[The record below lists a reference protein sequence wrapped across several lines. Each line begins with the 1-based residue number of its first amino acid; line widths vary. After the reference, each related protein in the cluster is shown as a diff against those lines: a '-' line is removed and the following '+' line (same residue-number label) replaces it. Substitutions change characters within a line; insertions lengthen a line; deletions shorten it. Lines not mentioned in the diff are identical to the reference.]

1 MSPDSWQAVAEGRR
15 LRYMLDEGLAEQTQW
30 PRAVEP
36 KPFSSSMSGS
46 NPTRIA
52 LISTPRSGT
61 TWLRLILEHV
71 LELDALSVYHP
82 ADLDW
87 TRLPGRAVIHLHWPR
102 TAYLQSLLA
111 GAKVNV
117 VTMSRHPFD
126 VLVSILRLAQT
137 EPETIGW
144 LWGRG
149 GDEEGLVDVD
159 PSSEEFAQWA
169 MSDRALN
176 LLEVT
181 SSWLVDSRV
190 ERISY
195 ERLVASPEQEV
206 DRLLKGLSL
215 LPVRPIDEAVDRFTP
230 DRVNERMG
238 IQHTWTATTDMWR
251 QVIPTDLAD
260 QLRARYRHQLE
271 QLGFAAAPESDTDRN
286 TASARWR
293 ELYPEPD
300 SGLPDEAYRAEVR
313 VLDPP
318 STVPSRSNFSCLVK
332 LHNRGTVRWPNRLRH
347 PRIRLGCRWRSTDG
361 SGTTVLEDRYVLDSS
376 VSPGSSTYEQVT
388 FATPPEPGAYI
399 LQVDLVH
406 EHFRWFGC
414 GGPIEVTVS

>member
-1 MSPDSWQAVAEGRR
+1 MSAGRSRQRWIGRTDPVVTRETDQASRFGGSWAVRVPPRSQGHHLVPMSPDSWQAVAEGRR

-36 KPFSSSMSGS
+36 KPFSNSMSGS
-46 NPTRIA
+46 SPTSIA

-87 TRLPGRAVIHLHWPR
+87 TRLPERAVIHLHWPR

-206 DRLLKGLSL
+206 GRFLQGLSL

-260 QLRARYRHQLE
+260 QLRARYRHQ
-271 QLGFAAAPESDTDRN
+271 
-286 TASARWR
+286 
-293 ELYPEPD
+293 
-300 SGLPDEAYRAEVR
+300 
-313 VLDPP
+313 
-318 STVPSRSNFSCLVK
+318 
-332 LHNRGTVRWPNRLRH
+332 
-347 PRIRLGCRWRSTDG
+347 
-361 SGTTVLEDRYVLDSS
+361 
-376 VSPGSSTYEQVT
+376 
-388 FATPPEPGAYI
+388 
-399 LQVDLVH
+399 
-406 EHFRWFGC
+406 
-414 GGPIEVTVS
+414 